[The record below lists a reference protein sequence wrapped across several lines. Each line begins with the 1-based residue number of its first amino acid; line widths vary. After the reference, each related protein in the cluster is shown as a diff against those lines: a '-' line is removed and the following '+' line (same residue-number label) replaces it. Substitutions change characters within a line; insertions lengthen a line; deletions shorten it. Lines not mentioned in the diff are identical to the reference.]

1 MIGID
6 EKERFARNAVEEF
19 VQYSCVFLSSGAD
32 GTAAIENGS
41 GIVIRTKGGN
51 YCVLTAKHIA
61 EEAVRNQYRI
71 GFYKALNLIPD
82 FVAAVVPFL
91 GDVDVGLLVVKNQL
105 ALPFEKLAVTQDV
118 IPIVGQ
124 TDIASEDSLIVN
136 GYPFQTIRFNIEE
149 GLQAFELLT
158 YWFVPENI
166 THDDDGRYRLE
177 WKDAVGRNNDEFD
190 LPVPGGMSGGPL
202 WRFRK
207 PESRSVWAVGEIAR
221 IVAIQSAWDR
231 KETLFL
237 EPVEKWSRWF
247 HESCASIDKRFEKNH
262 AEMP

>member
-1 MIGID
+1 MVRVDEMIGID

-136 GYPFQTIRFNIEE
+136 GYPFQTIRFNIDAKS
-149 GLQAFELLT
+149 GQPRTLNPFL
-158 YWFVPENI
+158 PEHQI
-166 THDDDGRYRLE
+166 R
-177 WKDAVGRNNDEFD
+177 
-190 LPVPGGMSGGPL
+190 
-202 WRFRK
+202 
-207 PESRSVWAVGEIAR
+207 
-221 IVAIQSAWDR
+221 
-231 KETLFL
+231 
-237 EPVEKWSRWF
+237 
-247 HESCASIDKRFEKNH
+247 
-262 AEMP
+262 